1 MIDPPTKETGNTE
14 RKVELNQTVDYAV
27 QLLEEEA
34 HLIGWQRAEFLKSI
48 IDVANAR
55 LATLAEE
62 AQLTDASSIDATKQ
76 TSLFDE

>member
-1 MIDPPTKETGNTE
+1 MIDPPVREPGSDE
-14 RKVELNQTVDYAV
+14 RKIELDQTIDYAV

-34 HLIGWQRAEFLKSI
+34 HLIGWQRAEFLTAI

-55 LATLAEE
+55 LATLEEE
-62 AQLTDASSIDATKQ
+62 ARLAGTSSADTTNQ